1 MVQPTPIQAMA
12 AGEDESAFQG
22 RVHGPAWLAL
32 RRYWRHRPAVAG
44 AIILAIFVVLTVGA
58 PLAARNSP
66 DTINL
71 LALNQG
77 PSLQH
82 LFGTDA
88 VGRDTFARVL
98 YAGRIS
104 LTIGLVAALIATTIG
119 AVLGSLAGFAGGV
132 VDMLIMRLVDVIM
145 TFPPIVI
152 LLTVAAIVGPGIYTT
167 MVIIGLLSWPIP
179 CRLIRARFLVVR
191 EQEYIQAARAIGVPT
206 RRIIARHAF
215 PNASEV
221 LIVYASLS
229 VANAIVLEAGLSFL
243 GLGVQPPTASWGNM
257 LNVARDVAVL
267 EGAPWQ
273 WAPAGLAIVL
283 TVLAINFIGDGLR
296 DALDPRMKL

>member
-1 MVQPTPIQAMA
+1 MVHVTPTPEPVPRA
-12 AGEDESAFQG
+12 DEPERPAVI
-22 RVHGPAWLAL
+22 RGPVRLAL
-32 RRYWRHRPAVAG
+32 RRYARHRTAMAG
-44 AIILAIFVVLTVGA
+44 ALIIIIFALLAVGA
-58 PLAARNSP
+58 PLVARANP
-66 DTINL
+66 DTIDL
-71 LALNQG
+71 LSLNQG
-77 PSLQH
+77 PSFQH

-88 VGRDTFARVL
+88 VGRDTFARTL

-104 LTIGLVAALIATTIG
+104 LTVGLVAALIATTIG
-119 AVLGSLAGFAGGV
+119 AVLGSMAGFVGGGV
-132 VDMLIMRLVDVIM
+132 DNLIMRAVDVIM

-167 MVIIGLLSWPIP
+167 MLIIGLLSWPIP
-179 CRLIRARFLVVR
+179 CRLIRAKFLVVR

-215 PNASEV
+215 PNASDV

-229 VANAIVLEAGLSFL
+229 VANAVVLEAGLSFL
-243 GLGVQPPTASWGNM
+243 GLGVQLPTPSWGNM

-267 EGAPWQ
+267 EGYPWQ
-273 WAPAGLAIVL
+273 WVPAGVAIVL

-296 DALDPRMKL
+296 DALDPRMIS

>member
-1 MVQPTPIQAMA
+1 MADSTQANLA
-12 AGEDESAFQG
+12 PERSEPASRESS
-22 RVHGPAWLAL
+22 RGPARLAL
-32 RRYWRHRPAVAG
+32 RRFLHHRLPVVGAV
-44 AIILAIFVVLTVGA
+44 ILAILVLLAVGA
-58 PLAARNSP
+58 PWVGRYSP
-66 DTINL
+66 DAVDL
-71 LALNQG
+71 LNLNQG
-77 PSLQH
+77 PSAQH

-88 VGRDTFARVL
+88 IGRDTFTRTL

-104 LTIGLVAALIATTIG
+104 LVIGFVAALIATAIG
-119 AVLGSLAGFAGGV
+119 AALGSLAGFMGGV
-132 VDMLIMRLVDVIM
+132 VDNLIMRVVDVIM

-179 CRLIRARFLVVR
+179 CRLIRAKFLVLR

-221 LIVYASLS
+221 LIVYASLGA
-229 VANAIVLEAGLSFL
+229 ANAIVLEAGLSFL

-257 LNVARDVAVL
+257 LNVARDVGIL
-267 EGAPWQ
+267 ESYPWQ
-273 WAPAGLAIVL
+273 WAPAGLAIVI

-296 DALDPRMKL
+296 DALDPRMIT